1 MAGATQPC
9 HVGNRCLNVAGY
21 LLGCVTHHQGV
32 VCISR
37 PLFGLDIQ
45 AVSAVAAAF
54 GRSILRLLLSFFG
67 TDGWHN
73 HVASSCASGLLWSSP
88 LVTGERAQ
96 WTTQRRRVMHIVEC
110 IITPIATV
118 LDSVMH
124 HAVFFKWY
132 ANVWRPWIHWLLQM
146 NHLDWRLMV

>member
-1 MAGATQPC
+1 M
-9 HVGNRCLNVAGY
+9 
-21 LLGCVTHHQGV
+21 
-32 VCISR
+32 
-37 PLFGLDIQ
+37 DIQ

-54 GRSILRLLLSFFG
+54 GRSILRLLLSLFG

-110 IITPIATV
+110 ITPIATV

-132 ANVWRPWIHWLLQM
+132 ANARRPWIHWLLQM
-146 NHLDWRLMV
+146 NHSFGLATHGLEVLEPPSIISFAVLGATRALEDELS